1 MEAVGGGLSAFGLAA
16 SAGLNVYVPLL
27 LVGLVARFTDW
38 IELGATWEPLT
49 SWWVIGVL
57 LVLGLVEFFA
67 DKIPAVN
74 HANEL
79 IQTFVRPA
87 AGAVLFAASTNVVTD
102 IHPVVAIIAGLLV
115 AGGVHLVKS
124 AAVRPAV
131 SVTTG
136 GVANVP
142 VSIAEDILATILSIL
157 AIVIPVAVAALIV
170 LLTAFVIWLLWRHA
184 RRSAEMQ
191 GG

>member
-1 MEAVGGGLSAFGLAA
+1 MEAVGGILSAFGLAA
-16 SAGLNVYVPLL
+16 SAGLNAYVPLL
-27 LVGLVARFTDW
+27 VVALVARFTDW
-38 IELGATWEPLT
+38 IELGTTWEPLT
-49 SWWVIGVL
+49 SWWVIGAL
-57 LVLGLVEFFA
+57 LVLGLIEFFA

-74 HANEL
+74 HANDL

-102 IHPVVAIIAGLLV
+102 IHPVVAMV

-136 GVANVP
+136 GVGNVS
-142 VSIAEDILATILSIL
+142 VSITEDILATIL

-170 LLTAFVIWLLWRHA
+170 LLTAFVIWLVWRRA
-184 RRSAEMQ
+184 RRSVGAQ
-191 GG
+191 GD